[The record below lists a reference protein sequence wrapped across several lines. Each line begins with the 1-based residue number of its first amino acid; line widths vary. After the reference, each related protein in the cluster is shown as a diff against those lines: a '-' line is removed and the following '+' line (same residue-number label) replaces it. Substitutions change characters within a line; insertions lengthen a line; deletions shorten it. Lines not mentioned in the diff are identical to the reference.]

1 MSLGAEVRI
10 IPHPGTLE
18 KTLDLKSLVE
28 SLLFVADRTVTAEIL
43 ASALEVPVDDVETAL
58 QALDADYQT
67 RGIRLQRSG
76 NRIQLVSAQ
85 EAGPH
90 IERFLRLELSG
101 KLSSAALETL
111 SIVAYRQPVT
121 RAQVEAVRG
130 VSSDSVLRSLVRRGM
145 LEEVGRSDTVGR
157 PILYGTTF
165 EFLQQ
170 FGLRD
175 VRDLPDWG
183 ELDASLQARET
194 DPP

>member
-1 MSLGAEVRI
+1 VRI
-10 IPHPGTLE
+10 IPHPGILE
-18 KTLDLKSLVE
+18 KTLELKSLVE

-67 RGIRLQRSG
+67 RGIRLQRNG
-76 NRIQLVSAQ
+76 NRLQLVSAQ
-85 EAGPH
+85 EAGPY
-90 IERFLRLELSG
+90 IERFLGLELSG

-111 SIVAYRQPVT
+111 SIVAYRQPAT
-121 RAQVEAVRG
+121 RAQVEAIRG
-130 VSSDSVLRSLVRRGM
+130 VSSDSVLRSLVRRGL
-145 LEEVGRSDTVGR
+145 LEEVGRSETVGR

-165 EFLQQ
+165 EFLQH

-194 DPP
+194 DQS